1 MKSPVSKIL
10 ANLSVPM
17 SPFKSNPNDIMK
29 EAKGEVV
36 AVQSRGATVFYVVPP
51 AKYKAMLERLERLDE
66 LERHAE

>member
-1 MKSPVSKIL
+1 
-10 ANLSVPM
+10 M